1 MFDLVGVQRT
11 LATYFSGSAP
21 SSRIEHADR
30 QPHRSPDPVGLVRVF
45 TIERE
50 LTAGSGSWC
59 AWTMSATRRRV
70 WRDVDAASAEGVD
83 VTPPAGDVEQLEA
96 ADGGGQ
102 GGVDDELVTDW
113 LKAEHGP

>member
-30 QPHRSPDPVGLVRVF
+30 QPHRSPDPVGLVRDF

-50 LTAGSGSWC
+50 ADRWV
-59 AWTMSATRRRV
+59 RV
-70 WRDVDAASAEGVD
+70 LVRLDDVGGA
-83 VTPPAGDVEQLEA
+83 PAGVA
-96 ADGGGQ
+96 
-102 GGVDDELVTDW
+102 
-113 LKAEHGP
+113 